1 MLNLMKY
8 KLQIAVLTIV
18 AALLSASKVMAEEAE
33 LREKLDEKWTYSVTW
48 ENDFFA
54 QSDDNYTN
62 GFRISAVSPEFADHH
77 WLDDLAAYTPFFS
90 EAGRKRVTYAA
101 GQTMFT
107 PENVFATQIVPDDRP
122 YAGFLFGSAG
132 ITSDTGETLD
142 RFNLTL
148 GIVGPSSK
156 AYETQKFVHDARAI
170 HTPSGWDNQL
180 KDEPGFIVSY
190 EKVWKNYADF
200 GFWGFGADMMPK
212 VGASVG
218 NIQTY
223 GSTGVTFR
231 LGKDLPSDYGVPKIR
246 PRMVGSE
253 YFVPT
258 DDFGFYFFADFEGRA
273 VARDI
278 FLDGNT
284 FRDSH
289 SVDKKPL
296 VGDAQFG
303 VALTLQDFRLAYTHI
318 YRTKEFDGQNGA
330 FEPFGAVTL
339 SYRY

>member
-1 MLNLMKY
+1 MKTR
-8 KLQIAVLTIV
+8 LRIAIFIII
-18 AALLSASKVMAEEAE
+18 AALLSASNVIAKEAPPYK
-33 LREKLDEKWTYSVTW
+33 KLDEKWTYSVTW

-62 GFRISAVSPEFADHH
+62 GFRISAVSPEFSEYH
-77 WLDDLAAYTPFFS
+77 WLTEFANYMPFFGKD
-90 EAGRKRVTYAA
+90 GRKRVTYAA
-101 GQTMFT
+101 GQTMYT
-107 PENVFATQIVPDDRP
+107 PENVFATQIVPEDRP

-142 RFNLTL
+142 RFNLAL

-156 AYETQKFVHDARAI
+156 AFEVQEFVHESRDI
-170 HTPSGWDNQL
+170 LTPRGWDNQL
-180 KDEPGFIVSY
+180 KDEPGLILSY
-190 EKVWKNYADF
+190 EKVWKNYANF
-200 GFWGFGADMMPK
+200 GFWGLGADVMPK
-212 VGASVG
+212 VGGAVG

-278 FLDGNT
+278 FLDGNS

-318 YRTKEFDGQNGA
+318 YRTKEFDGQNGE